1 MTDFITLR
9 AALAAGPTAGPWV
22 ACGPS
27 FGDPLPRWLDCV
39 VQPDDEDGGITIARA
54 DDGFAGCGT
63 ADMAYIAAADPATIA
78 ALLAALDD
86 ARADLAKHKAHI
98 RLTNDIITNHC
109 IAMQSALIE
118 QSIGKG
124 DEAALDW
131 IGNTLAGPG
140 LLPSMSDAAHL
151 PDTPTKGPAQ
161 AWFDAKTEEHEAM
174 RAKQDAAMKGA
185 A

>member
-1 MTDFITLR
+1 MSDYTALR

-27 FGDPLPRWLDCV
+27 FGAPLPKFLDTV
-39 VQPDDEDGGITIARA
+39 IQPDDADGGIVICQSEPLTCAH
-54 DDGFAGCGT
+54 GT
-63 ADMAYIAAADPATIA
+63 ADMAYIAAADPQTIA
-78 ALLAALDD
+78 ALLAELDD

-98 RLTNDIITNHC
+98 RLANDIITNHC

-151 PDTPTKGPAQ
+151 PKTPEVGPAQ
-161 AWFDAKTEEHEAM
+161 AWFDAKTAEHEAM
-174 RAKQDAAMKGA
+174 RAQQDAAMKGKP
-185 A
+185 